1 MVNATGPDWDP
12 DDDHALE
19 RAKASFE
26 QNFEQVRHLS
36 SQMNRIPA
44 FAVTLTAGFWY
55 VAVVSDYG
63 NTLDPL
69 KEQLARFALMLFAGV
84 CNFWLVFIAVRIR
97 DVMADYLDRVER
109 FEGDWWSKQSPS
121 MFFFRDYAMIS
132 IYSVLILAGTAF
144 SWVGAFLLFW
154 PSVLSIWWGI
164 GALLGVLLLSVLGAY
179 HLPKWLTR

>member
-1 MVNATGPDWDP
+1 MADATGPEWDLNNEN
-12 DDDHALE
+12 ALE

-36 SQMNRIPA
+36 ALMNRIPA

-63 NTLDPL
+63 DTLTPM
-69 KEQLARFALMLFAGV
+69 KEELARFALMLFAGV
-84 CNFWLVFIAVRIR
+84 CDLWLVCIAVRIR
-97 DVMADYLDRVER
+97 DIMADYLNRVKR
-109 FEGDWWSKQSPS
+109 FEGDWWSEKPPS
-121 MFFFRDYAMIS
+121 LFFFRDYAMIS

-154 PSVLSIWWGI
+154 PSRLSVWWGVGALIGVLVLSGL
-164 GALLGVLLLSVLGAY
+164 AAYLL
-179 HLPKWLTR
+179 PRWLTR